1 MTSHPTH
8 PAAEMET
15 RRVGRSGLYLSQLG
29 LGAMTFG
36 ANDWGCDEDTA
47 IRLVHR
53 YLDAGGNF
61 VDTADVYGSSEEIV
75 GRAVR
80 DRRPNVVL
88 ATKFGLPTG
97 PGPHQRG
104 SSRIHIRA
112 ACDASLRR
120 LATDYIDLYQ
130 LHVEDE
136 ATPLEETVA
145 ALDDLVRAGKVLYI
159 GASNLRAYRLMK
171 ALAIS
176 DAFGAARFISYQGQ
190 YNLIVRTLEREHF
203 PLLEEEGLGFLS
215 WSPLAAGM
223 LTGKVKPGVRSGET
237 RLAQRDIAVDSLV
250 KNDYGFAVAAAV
262 QKGAAEIGC
271 TPAQLALA
279 WQRSRPVTSV
289 IIGARSMEQLNDN
302 LASLD
307 VTIPPEI
314 ADQLEQATRL
324 PPEYPGTFIEIFQQF
339 LRGGLTTMVGRRD

>member
-1 MTSHPTH
+1 
-8 PAAEMET
+8 MET

-29 LGAMTFG
+29 LGTMTFG
-36 ANDWGCDEDTA
+36 AAEWGCDEDTA

-61 VDTADVYGSSEEIV
+61 VDTADAYGSSEEIV

-80 DRRPNVVL
+80 DRRPQVVL

-97 PGPHQRG
+97 PGPHDRG
-104 SSRIHIRA
+104 ASRIHIKA

-120 LATDYIDLYQ
+120 LGTDYIDLYQ

-136 ATPLEETVA
+136 ATPLEETMT

-176 DAFGAARFISYQGQ
+176 DALGTARFVSYQGQ
-190 YNLIVRTLEREHF
+190 YNLIVRTLEREHV
-203 PLLEEEGLGFLS
+203 PLLKDEGLGFVS

-223 LTGKVKPGVRSGET
+223 LTGKVKPGVRSDET
-237 RLAQRDIAVDSLV
+237 RLAQRDVAVDSLV
-250 KNDYGFAVAAAV
+250 KNDHGFAVAAAV
-262 QKGAAEIGC
+262 QKGATEIGC

-289 IIGARSMEQLNDN
+289 LIGARSMEQLDDN

-307 VTIPPEI
+307 VTIPPET
-314 ADQLEQATRL
+314 ADELERATRL
-324 PPEYPGTFIEIFQQF
+324 PDEYPGTFIEIFQAF
-339 LRGGLTTMVGRRD
+339 LRGGLTTMVRRDD